1 MEGGC
6 GCALLPM
13 DEVATL
19 YAQYC
24 VAGRGIVECGSVAVA
39 IEEVDGPMEQSLVVA
54 YNSY

>member
-1 MEGGC
+1 
-6 GCALLPM
+6 M